1 MALCFEYVKVK
12 KFDQARHRAIYV
24 LTTSILFAS
33 PLILPPTGEAGRT
46 VRCMANIYLG
56 LGLKTYFPG
65 VLDYK
70 TPYRAQSR
78 PYGGPSYGQIL

>member
-1 MALCFEYVKVK
+1 MELCLCWLHRLQVALCFEYVKVK

-65 VLDYK
+65 VLDLQN
-70 TPYRAQSR
+70 T
-78 PYGGPSYGQIL
+78 L